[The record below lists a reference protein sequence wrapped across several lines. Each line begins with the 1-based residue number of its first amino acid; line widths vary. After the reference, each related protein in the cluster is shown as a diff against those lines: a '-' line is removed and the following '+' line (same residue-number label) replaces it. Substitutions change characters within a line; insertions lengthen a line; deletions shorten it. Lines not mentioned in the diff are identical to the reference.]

1 MIGRRERE
9 GQNHELSG
17 VLEMI
22 VVTKSWDVL
31 QMENRG
37 CRDQVCVAPEVNFTE
52 QTEYHLESI
61 QLKLFR
67 FSPIGGKK
75 IISIGFVFF
84 FLIFKETADLCHHGN
99 AMKNN

>member
-52 QTEYHLESI
+52 
-61 QLKLFR
+61 
-67 FSPIGGKK
+67 
-75 IISIGFVFF
+75 
-84 FLIFKETADLCHHGN
+84 
-99 AMKNN
+99 